1 MENQVFDAVSIS
13 TFEVSGTIHIGD
25 ESLFAKCTCR
35 LFESFGIPCRH
46 IICYLTLNTIS
57 TLPEQLVCNR
67 WRAIQKNRPTTSTNT
82 TDYKDTGNLRP
93 LLNQLI
99 SLAGDS
105 EAKIIYARKILEGGI
120 KSLTDNQTGS
130 ENAKLPRSITR
141 FNDSIPKVI
150 DVGNPEVART
160 KGCGN
165 GGRPSKK
172 SDRFISKRMLNVP
185 KQRSCSQ
192 CGMKGHDKRSCP
204 TKDQFSQ
211 QE

>member
-25 ESLFAKCTCR
+25 ATLFAKCTCR
-35 LFESFGIPCRH
+35 LFESIGIPCRH
-46 IICYLTLNTIS
+46 IICYLTLNSIS
-57 TLPEQLVCNR
+57 TLPEKLICNR

-82 TDYKDTGNLRP
+82 ADYKDTGNLRP

-105 EAKIIYARKILEGGI
+105 EDKLIYARKILEDGI

-130 ENAKLPRSITR
+130 ENAKQPRSITR
-141 FNDSIPKVI
+141 FNDSIQKVI

-172 SDRFISKRMLNVP
+172 SERFISKRMLNVP
-185 KQRSCSQ
+185 KQRSCSK
-192 CGMKGHDKRSCP
+192 CGIRGHDKRSCP